1 MSNISG
7 IPVYDALQGSP
18 ASLAGTTLFG
28 GVTKNLIDMGYGSKT
43 DEELFNMG
51 QQYDYFH
58 RYDDDTVEWNIVGLS
73 PSISLNK
80 PGWYIKTAAGQGG
93 TPGSIS
99 SYALW
104 QIGGVYDGATL
115 IDPTTMDIHSLHA
128 SGGNYGEDRE
138 GYNSVFAIRIKNSDE
153 GAGDVYNCFVM
164 EKVIWHSPTLGDIT
178 YYTKQANF
186 HMFPGAIE
194 RGLDF
199 VIHQDPEPEPEPPGG
214 DETTPSPS
222 GGDGYRDADPDDTSD
237 SVPIPDDPT
246 IGITD
251 AGFINVYNPAAGA
264 LTNLGNVIFPNVASA
279 TDIPTAIKSLCDA
292 ILNQNLINYVI
303 DVHVIPCAPVTGSAQ
318 HIRVGFRDTE
328 ISAPVVTSDYV
339 NVTCGS
345 LNLHEY
351 FANFADYLYTKS
363 KLWLPFVGF
372 VDMRPEFW
380 QAGTI
385 YVDYKFNVI
394 DGSFMAYIRSTSS
407 KSQLSQSVIASYG
420 GNACMHFP
428 LTGVNYSNMVSGV
441 VGAAA
446 AIATGGTSAAVLGA
460 AASAANT
467 ICQGG
472 EVQQSNGYNS
482 TASLLGVRTPY
493 LMIERPAPSYPRTYK
508 HDRGFPSNITVLLG
522 NISGYTEIEKIDL
535 SGIPLTEQELT
546 ELRSLLSE
554 GVYF

>member
-1 MSNISG
+1 MNIG
-7 IPVYDALQGSP
+7 GFPIFDALNYSPVSLSGVSFVGAANGSP
-18 ASLAGTTLFG
+18 DDFG
-28 GVTKNLIDMGYGSKT
+28 FGSDMET
-43 DEELFNMG
+43 LFNMG
-51 QQYDYFH
+51 TNKVNFVRPGD
-58 RYDDDTVEWNIVGLS
+58 GLVQWGDLDG
-73 PSISLNK
+73 PPAAMDLNK
-80 PGWYIKTAAGQGG
+80 PGWYVKGYWGLDEQIPMT
-93 TPGSIS
+93 TIGSQMIW
-99 SYALW
+99 YF
-104 QIGGVYDGATL
+104 GGVYDGPTV
-115 IDPTTMDIHSLHA
+115 IDPGQVGGVVLTS
-128 SGGNYGEDRE
+128 SGENPEDAID
-138 GYNSVFAIRIKNSDE
+138 GDLSVFIIRQKNINAGEGDCYNIYGISRKIKHGVVDQTQYSFSLF
-153 GAGDVYNCFVM
+153 GHIY
-164 EKVIWHSPTLGDIT
+164 
-178 YYTKQANF
+178 
-186 HMFPGAIE
+186 PGAIE
-194 RGLDF
+194 TGLDF
-199 VIHQDPEPEPEPPGG
+199 ILNPDPEPEPEPPGG
-214 DETTPSPS
+214 DETTPGSS
-222 GGDGYRDADPDDTSD
+222 EADGYRDADPDDTSD
-237 SVPIPDDPT
+237 VVPIPDDPT

-251 AGFINVYNPAAGA
+251 AGFINVYNPAAGT
-264 LTNLGNVIFPNVASA
+264 LSNLGNVIFPNVASA
-279 TDIPTAIKSLCDA
+279 TDVPTAIKSLCDA

-303 DVHVIPCAPVTGSAQ
+303 DVHVIPCAPVVGMAQ
-318 HIRVGFRDTE
+318 NIRVGFRDTG

-351 FANFADYLYTKS
+351 FANFADYLYTRS

-508 HDRGFPSNITVLLG
+508 HDRGFPSNITVTLG

-535 SGIPLTEQELT
+535 SGIPLTEQELS

>member
-1 MSNISG
+1 MPNISG

-18 ASLAGTTLFG
+18 ASISGTSLFG
-28 GVTKNLIDMGYGSKT
+28 SATASLADMGYGSKT
-43 DEELFNMG
+43 LEELFNMG
-51 QQYDYFH
+51 QTYDYYH
-58 RYDDDTVEWNIVGLS
+58 RFDDDTVEWNMIGPPV
-73 PSISLNK
+73 SISLNK
-80 PGWYIKTAAGQGG
+80 PGWYIKTAFGMEGVAAQI
-93 TPGSIS
+93 GS
-99 SYALW
+99 YVKW

-115 IDPTTMDIHSLHA
+115 IDHTQINSAVLSSA
-128 SGGNYGEDRE
+128 GGNYGEDRE
-138 GYNSVFAIRIKNSDE
+138 GWDCIFAIRIKNSDD
-153 GAGDVYNCFVM
+153 GAGDLYNCFVM
-164 EKVIWHSPTLGDIT
+164 TKVIWHSPTLGDIT
-178 YYTKQANF
+178 TYAYQTNF

-199 VIHQDPEPEPEPPGG
+199 IIHTDPEPEPEPPGG
-214 DETTPSPS
+214 DETTPGSS
-222 GGDGYRDADPDDTSD
+222 EADGYRDADPDDTSD
-237 SVPIPDDPT
+237 VVPIPDDPI

-279 TDIPTAIKSLCDA
+279 PDIPTAIKSVCDA

-303 DVHVIPCAPVTGSAQ
+303 DVHVIPCAPVVGAAQ
-318 HIRVGFRDTE
+318 NIRVGFRDTG

-339 NVTCGS
+339 NVSCGS

-380 QAGTI
+380 QSGTI

-394 DGSFMAYIRSTSS
+394 DGSFMVYIRSTSS

-441 VGAAA
+441 VGAVAM
-446 AIATGGTSAAVLGA
+446 ATRGTSAAILGG

-472 EVQQSNGYNS
+472 EFPQSNGYNS

-493 LMIERPAPSYPRTYK
+493 LMIERPAPSYPKSYK

-535 SGIPLTEQELT
+535 SGIPLTEQELS

>member
-1 MSNISG
+1 MNIGG
-7 IPVYDALQGSP
+7 IPLIDATQGSP
-18 ASLAGTTLFG
+18 AQISVSYTGAATGSMASFG
-28 GVTKNLIDMGYGSKT
+28 INMT
-43 DEELFNMG
+43 DEEAYKAGLVLATYTRDNL
-51 QQYDYFH
+51 
-58 RYDDDTVEWNIVGLS
+58 NITTWSITGLPAS
-73 PSISLNK
+73 LSLNK
-80 PGWYIKTAAGQGG
+80 VGWYVATRYGID
-93 TPGSIS
+93 PGSVYPNMTAFI
-99 SYALW
+99 
-104 QIGGVYDGATL
+104 QEVGGVYDGSTL
-115 IDPTTMDIHSLHA
+115 IDPAVVSIRVGS
-128 SGGNYGEDRE
+128 SGLNTGGCAII
-138 GYNSVFAIRIKNSDE
+138 GIRIKNTVE
-153 GAGDVYNCFVM
+153 GAGDLYNFYVFDHRYN
-164 EKVIWHSPTLGDIT
+164 EDTGQE
-178 YYTKQANF
+178 YYSSVVSF
-186 HMFPGAIE
+186 HLFPGAIE
-194 RGLDF
+194 TGLDF
-199 VIHQDPEPEPEPPGG
+199 ILSPDPGPEPEPPGG

-303 DVHVIPCAPVTGSAQ
+303 DVHVIPCAPVVGAAQ
-318 HIRVGFRDTE
+318 NIRVGFRDTG

-339 NVTCGS
+339 NISCGS

-441 VGAAA
+441 VGAAS

-493 LMIERPAPSYPRTYK
+493 LMIERPAPSYPRIYK

-522 NISGYTEIEKIDL
+522 NISGYTEVEKIDL
-535 SGIPLTEQELT
+535 TGIPLTEQELS